1 MKIAPLACFNFFL
14 GGGGGGAGNITR
26 VMTILINLVSKIEN
40 FGVWFMVQ
48 FQFCNVLGEERY
60 RSTESIFVWAHRK

>member
-1 MKIAPLACFNFFL
+1 MKIAPLACVSFFL
-14 GGGGGGAGNITR
+14 GGGGGEHYQGHDYF
-26 VMTILINLVSKIEN
+26 LINLVSKIEN
-40 FGVWFMVQ
+40 FWVWFMVQ

>member
-1 MKIAPLACFNFFL
+1 MKIAPLACFSFFL
-14 GGGGGGAGNITR
+14 GGGGGEHYQGHDYF
-26 VMTILINLVSKIEN
+26 LINLVSKIEN
-40 FGVWFMVQ
+40 FWVWFMVQ